1 MFRKSIQFTAKVSD
15 FTDGTVTA
23 QIQAENDIV
32 NQLAFWL
39 QAQIPSL
46 TQLEKISIGDS
57 AWSGYPMYADNSG
70 APTAATAYINDSTAY
85 KVLTDVFIFG
95 KSTDNWVCGLAADK
109 HVLRFAPTC
118 SFTKQVALNAVTSR
132 LLSIPLC
139 ALRQHRYAISR
150 LNRLGSLDLFTFP
163 TDQDELVLELDYWRG
178 ASSLVLSARGGLDF
192 VFFTE
197 QTQATA
203 AGFGLKLDNP
213 SNGHCGF
220 WDFEETMQVSAETQ
234 TNTSASSPSP
244 RECLAYNYATSYN
257 PYYWGNL
264 NALTGS
270 TGPYSGAISESLP
283 VSMHHLQPEQAA
295 VSLDITVNRSAPTT
309 ERMGFPR
316 VNSDELYLRRV
327 VAPNTRAD
335 TVIKLAYTPGRLYA
349 RSVYTVGGK
358 NYLNLA
364 DGWGSFMIE
373 VADQGD

>member
-1 MFRKSIQFTAKVSD
+1 MFRKSIRFTAKVSD

-32 NQLAFWL
+32 NQLAIWL
-39 QAQIPSL
+39 QAQMPSL

-57 AWSGYPMYADNSG
+57 AWSGYPMYADKSG
-70 APTAATAYINDSTAY
+70 APTVATTYIDPKAY

-95 KSTDNWVCGLAADK
+95 KSTDNWGCGLAADN

-118 SFTKQVALNAVTSR
+118 SFAKQVALNAVTSR
-132 LLSIPLC
+132 PLSIPL
-139 ALRQHRYAISR
+139 AAMRQHKYAGNRII
-150 LNRLGSLDLFTFP
+150 RLGSLDLFTFP
-163 TDQDELVLELDYWRG
+163 TNQDELILELDYWRG

-203 AGFGLKLDNP
+203 AGFGLKHDDTTY
-213 SNGHCGF
+213 GHCGF
-220 WDFEETMQVSAETQ
+220 WDFEETMQASDMTQ
-234 TNTSASSPSP
+234 TTADASSPSA

-257 PYYWGNL
+257 PYYWGNF
-264 NALTGS
+264 NSAS
-270 TGPYSGAISESLP
+270 AGPYALNSVAQSLP
-283 VSMHHLQPEQAA
+283 VSLHHLQPEQAA
-295 VSLDITVNRSAPTT
+295 LYRDITISAIAPTT

-327 VAPNTRAD
+327 VAPNTRTD

-349 RSVYTVGGK
+349 RSIYTAGGK

>member
-32 NQLAFWL
+32 NQLAIWL
-39 QAQIPSL
+39 QAQMPSL

-70 APTAATAYINDSTAY
+70 APSTATGYINDAAAY

-95 KSTDNWVCGLAADK
+95 KSTDNWVCGLTADK

-118 SFTKQVALNAVTSR
+118 SFTKQAALNAITSR
-132 LLSIPLC
+132 PISIPLI
-139 ALRQHRYAISR
+139 ALRQHRFASNRIT
-150 LNRLGSLDLFTFP
+150 RLGSLDLFTFP
-163 TDQDELVLELDYWRG
+163 TNQDELVLELDYWRG
-178 ASSLVLSARGGLDF
+178 ASSLVLSVRGGFNF

-197 QTQATA
+197 PTQTTA
-203 AGFGLKLDNP
+203 AGFGLKYDDTA
-213 SNGHCGF
+213 NGHCGF
-220 WDFEETMQVSAETQ
+220 WDFEETMQASDVTQ
-234 TNTSASSPSP
+234 TATSAQSPSAQ
-244 RECLAYNYATSYN
+244 ECLAYNYATNYN
-257 PYYWGNL
+257 PYYWGNF
-264 NALTGS
+264 NSNFSG
-270 TGPYSGAISESLP
+270 YSSNSIGESVP
-283 VSMHHLQPEQAA
+283 VSLHHLQPEQA
-295 VSLDITVNRSAPTT
+295 VVYQNITTSRIAPTT

-327 VAPNTRAD
+327 AAPNTRTD

-349 RSVYTVGGK
+349 RSVYTAGGK

>member
-1 MFRKSIQFTAKVSD
+1 MFRKSIRFAAKVSD

-32 NQLAFWL
+32 NQLAIWL
-39 QAQIPSL
+39 QAQMPSL

-57 AWSGYPMYADNSG
+57 TWSGYPMYADKSG
-70 APTAATAYINDSTAY
+70 APSIATEYISGSTAY

-95 KSTDNWVCGLAADK
+95 KSTDNWVCGLAADM

-118 SFTKQVALNAVTSR
+118 SFAKQAALNAVTSR
-132 LLSIPLC
+132 PLSIPLG
-139 ALRQHRYAISR
+139 ALRQHRYAKNRIT
-150 LNRLGSLDLFTFP
+150 RLGSLDLFTFP
-163 TDQDELVLELDYWRG
+163 TNRDELVLELDYWRG
-178 ASSLVLSARGGLDF
+178 ASSLVLSVRGGLNF

-197 QTQATA
+197 KTQSTA
-203 AGFGLKLDNP
+203 AGFGLKHDDTTY
-213 SNGHCGF
+213 GRCGF
-220 WDFEETMQVSAETQ
+220 WDFEETMQASDMTQ
-234 TNTSASSPSP
+234 TGTDASSPSA
-244 RECLAYNYATSYN
+244 RACLAYNYATSYN
-257 PYYWGNL
+257 PYYWGNF
-264 NALTGS
+264 NNTSA
-270 TGPYSGAISESLP
+270 GPYALNSVPQSLP
-283 VSMHHLQPEQAA
+283 VSLHHLQPEQAA
-295 VSLDITVNRSAPTT
+295 VYRDITTTTLAPTT

-327 VAPNTRAD
+327 AAPNTSTD

-349 RSVYTVGGK
+349 RSVYTAGGK

>member
-32 NQLAFWL
+32 NQLAIWL
-39 QAQIPSL
+39 QAQMPSL

-70 APTAATAYINDSTAY
+70 APSVATGYINDSAAY

-118 SFTKQVALNAVTSR
+118 SFTKQAALNAITSSP
-132 LLSIPLC
+132 LSIPLFG
-139 ALRQHRYAISR
+139 LRQHRYAQ
-150 LNRLGSLDLFTFP
+150 NRIYRIGSLDLFTFP
-163 TDQDELVLELDYWRG
+163 TNQDELVLELDYWRG
-178 ASSLVLSARGGLDF
+178 ASSLVLSARGGLNF

-197 QTQATA
+197 QTQTTA
-203 AGFGLKLDNP
+203 AGFGLKFDNTTH
-213 SNGHCGF
+213 GHCGF
-220 WDFEETMQVSAETQ
+220 WDFAETMQASEITQ
-234 TNTSASSPSP
+234 TATSSQTPSAQ
-244 RECLAYNYATSYN
+244 ECLAYNYATSYN

-264 NALTGS
+264 NSTTG
-270 TGPYSGAISESLP
+270 GAYSSSSLLGSLP
-283 VSMHHLQPEQAA
+283 VSLHHLQPEQSYIFA
-295 VSLDITVNRSAPTT
+295 DITTNRVAPTAGS
-309 ERMGFPR
+309 MGFPR
-316 VNSDELYLRRV
+316 VDSDELYLRRV
-327 VAPNTRAD
+327 AAPNTRTD
-335 TVIKLAYTPGRLYA
+335 TVLKLAYTPGKLYA
-349 RSVYTVGGK
+349 RSVYTAGGK
-358 NYLNLA
+358 SYLNLA

>member
-32 NQLAFWL
+32 NQLAIWL
-39 QAQIPSL
+39 QAQMPSL

-70 APTAATAYINDSTAY
+70 APSIATGYINDAAAY

-118 SFTKQVALNAVTSR
+118 SFTKQAALNAITSR
-132 LLSIPLC
+132 PLSIPLIS
-139 ALRQHRYAISR
+139 LRQHRFAPNRIT
-150 LNRLGSLDLFTFP
+150 RLGSLDLFTFP
-163 TDQDELVLELDYWRG
+163 TNQDELVLELDYWRG
-178 ASSLVLSARGGLDF
+178 ASSLVLSARGGLNF

-197 QTQATA
+197 QTQTTA
-203 AGFGLKLDNP
+203 AGFGLKYDDT

-220 WDFEETMQVSAETQ
+220 WDFEETMQASDVTQ
-234 TNTSASSPSP
+234 TATSASSPSTQ
-244 RECLAYNYATSYN
+244 ECLAYNYATSYN
-257 PYYWGNL
+257 PYYWGNFSS
-264 NALTGS
+264 NYG
-270 TGPYSGAISESLP
+270 GYSSNGFNESVP
-283 VSMHHLQPEQAA
+283 VSLHHLQPGQYT
-295 VSLDITVNRSAPTT
+295 VCPSLTAGRYAPTT
-309 ERMGFPR
+309 ELMGFPR
-316 VNSDELYLRRV
+316 VDSDELYLRRV
-327 VAPNTRAD
+327 AAPNTRAD

-349 RSVYTVGGK
+349 RSVYTAGGK

>member
-32 NQLAFWL
+32 NQLAIWL
-39 QAQIPSL
+39 QAQMPSL

-70 APTAATAYINDSTAY
+70 APTTATTYINDSTAY

-118 SFTKQVALNAVTSR
+118 SFTKQAALNAVTSR
-132 LLSIPLC
+132 PLSIPLC
-139 ALRQHRYAISR
+139 ALRQHRYATNRIY
-150 LNRLGSLDLFTFP
+150 RLGSLDLFTFP
-163 TDQDELVLELDYWRG
+163 TNQDELVLELDYWRG

-203 AGFGLKLDNP
+203 AGFGLKHDST

-220 WDFEETMQVSAETQ
+220 WDFEETMQASDVTQ
-234 TNTSASSPSP
+234 TATSASALSTQ
-244 RECLAYNYATSYN
+244 ECLAYNYATSYN
-257 PYYWGNL
+257 PYYWGNF
-264 NALTGS
+264 NS
-270 TGPYSGAISESLP
+270 PSGPYSGASLTEALP
-283 VSMHHLQPEQAA
+283 VSLHHLQPEQAA
-295 VSLDITVNRSAPTT
+295 VFSDITANHIAPTT

-327 VAPNTRAD
+327 AAPNTRAD

-349 RSVYTVGGK
+349 RSVYTAGGK

>member
-32 NQLAFWL
+32 NQLAIWL
-39 QAQIPSL
+39 QAQMPSL

-70 APTAATAYINDSTAY
+70 APTIATGYINDSTAY

-118 SFTKQVALNAVTSR
+118 SFTKQAALNAVTSCS
-132 LLSIPLC
+132 LSIPLF
-139 ALRQHRYAISR
+139 ALRQHRYVQNR
-150 LNRLGSLDLFTFP
+150 RYRLGSLDFFTFP
-163 TDQDELVLELDYWRG
+163 TNQDELVLELDYWRG
-178 ASSLVLSARGGLDF
+178 ASSLVLSVRGGLDF

-197 QTQATA
+197 QTQTTA
-203 AGFGLKLDNP
+203 AGFGLKYD
-213 SNGHCGF
+213 STSYGRCGF
-220 WDFEETMQVSAETQ
+220 WDFAEAMQASDETQ
-234 TNTSASSPSP
+234 TANSASSPSAQA
-244 RECLAYNYATSYN
+244 CLAYNYATSYN

-264 NALTGS
+264 NSAT
-270 TGPYSGAISESLP
+270 SGAYSANSLPESLP
-283 VSMHHLQPEQAA
+283 VSLHHLQPEQAA
-295 VSLDITVNRSAPTT
+295 VYPDMMSSRAAPTT

-327 VAPNTRAD
+327 AAPNTRTD
-335 TVIKLAYTPGRLYA
+335 TVLKLAYTPGRLYA
-349 RSVYTVGGK
+349 RSVYTAGGK